1 MRTES
6 VGKAHPHVRAKIVD
20 EDGTYRTHRNPRR
33 NLCFWISP
41 TEGVRLIGMM
51 NLLETL
57 MVVRRYWK
65 DAEKSFAVM
74 RRHRN
79 SDGGESI
86 WMHTGDIGV
95 LDEQGYLKVS
105 WTPNL
110 S

>member
-1 MRTES
+1 
-6 VGKAHPHVRAKIVD
+6 
-20 EDGTYRTHRNPRR
+20 
-33 NLCFWISP
+33 
-41 TEGVRLIGMM
+41 MM

-79 SDGGESI
+79 PDGGESI

-95 LDEQGYLKVS
+95 LDEQGYLKGQLDSQSLVIPS
-105 WTPNL
+105 IT
-110 S
+110 